1 MDDFKKLINIPL
13 ESNTECLGYYN
24 GWRSYENK
32 EHNLFIRGGIVN
44 GHGCLLDSIQYG
56 KNLHNPYNNYINPFL
71 LGDILTDEGHNF
83 FIEYYQEDI
92 MNLINEKEKSIDFHA
107 KKLASEK
114 ESLSQIKQVLKARK
128 EVKP

>member
-1 MDDFKKLINIPL
+1 M
-13 ESNTECLGYYN
+13 
-24 GWRSYENK
+24 
-32 EHNLFIRGGIVN
+32 
-44 GHGCLLDSIQYG
+44 DSIQYG
-56 KNLHNPYNNYINPFL
+56 KNLQNPYNNYINPFL

-92 MNLINEKEKSIDFHA
+92 MNLIDEKEKSIDFHA